1 MSDVLE
7 LLKRQEDLEAMI
19 QAQTDRF
26 TTLQKRK
33 TKVGSEP
40 GREPAWLSV
49 LDAHRETLFFSEGGE
64 AGPLQDPGHRE
75 KTI

>member
-26 TTLQKRK
+26 NTLQKRK
-33 TKVGSEP
+33 TKVGSKP
-40 GREPAWLSV
+40 GRGSLSV
-49 LDAHRETLFFSEGGE
+49 LDTHRETLFFSEGEE
-64 AGPLQDPGHRE
+64 AGPLPDPGHRE